1 VDCPYTNP
9 SIRLLNW
16 QPKREVELELI
27 AKLKNPKLKS
37 AWERAKKET
46 SSRKEPKMEAS
57 RFAEVDLEGED
68 IAYSVSHI
76 VSLVAKTSILKN
88 SILLNS
94 AATLHVF
101 NDLSQFTEFRYASNE
116 ESLLAGTERLSIDGW
131 GTVKLTVKAETGYW
145 TIKL

>member
-1 VDCPYTNP
+1 VDCPYANP
-9 SIRLLNW
+9 SIRPLNW
-16 QPKREVELELI
+16 QPKREVELELT

-46 SSRKEPKMEAS
+46 SDRKMDAS
-57 RFAEVDLEGED
+57 RFVEVDSEGED

-76 VSLVAKTSILKN
+76 VSSVTETSTLKN
-88 SILLNS
+88 SVLLDS
-94 AATLHVF
+94 AATVHVF

-116 ESLLAGTERLSIDGW
+116 DSLLAGKERLSIDGW
-131 GTVKLTVKAETGYW
+131 GTVKLTVEANAGYR